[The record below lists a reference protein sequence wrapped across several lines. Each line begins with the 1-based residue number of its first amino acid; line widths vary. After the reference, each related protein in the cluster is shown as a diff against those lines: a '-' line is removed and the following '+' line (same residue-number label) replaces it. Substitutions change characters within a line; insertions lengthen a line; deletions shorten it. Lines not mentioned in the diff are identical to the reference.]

1 MRLVPQFFRFVTV
14 GSLILLVTWGGA
26 IFAAPVTILLLTY
39 SVVRNTL
46 DGWWNIATKLAL
58 ALTLAQGTWAIVYFA
73 LGETSPVIW
82 LAPAI
87 VFLIACLGFV
97 KAAAG
102 ASEQ

>member
-1 MRLVPQFFRFVTV
+1 MGWSDICSTCNDSALDLFS
-14 GSLILLVTWGGA
+14 GSKH
-26 IFAAPVTILLLTY
+26 
-39 SVVRNTL
+39 S